1 MVVALCFFFFF
12 FGWDRFKRY
21 VVMNLCDIPNVI
33 DFTN

>member
-1 MVVALCFFFFF
+1 MVVALFFFFF
-12 FGWDRFKRY
+12 FGRDRFKRY